1 MPRGLITRLVV
12 SFALAIVCFCGSTLY
27 SQSISRDIDDAA
39 ASISGNAMVS
49 IEHLTD
55 TRGELRQLDVAVAH
69 YDGSR
74 RAPDRSAV
82 LAARTRVDEAFE
94 RYLAEPETYPGE
106 QALWADMHRAISA
119 VNQAVESVL
128 DDTTRSDPRVSG
140 ARVTKAID
148 AAGAAIRVTIDF
160 NADRA
165 RELALRIER
174 DHLRARNVALLLDL
188 LSTIFTVLA
197 GYLAVRALAHHHRVV
212 DERNQLVARRA
223 EELEQFAGRVA
234 HDILGPLS
242 ATRLAVSHAAGQ
254 IQDPALKR
262 TLERGQRGVDRVAT
276 IVDGLLRFA
285 RAGAR
290 PDPGVITSVAPVVQ
304 AVVSDLEPI
313 AADAGVTL
321 VAASI
326 KPCAIHGHAGVLSS
340 VVENLTRN
348 AIKYMGERAT
358 RRVELR
364 VVPRDG
370 VVRIEVVDTGPGIP
384 PSLLDTIF
392 DPHVRGHTHGKPG
405 IGLGLATV
413 KRIADAHGGKV
424 GVSSRLDEGSTFWC
438 ELPRADYDEESREN
452 RASAQAGK

>member
-39 ASISGNAMVS
+39 ASIAGNAMVS

-69 YDGSR
+69 YDGTR
-74 RAPDRSAV
+74 RPADREAV

-128 DDTTRSDPRVSG
+128 DDTTRDSRAAG
-140 ARVTKAID
+140 ARVTRAID

-165 RELALRIER
+165 RSLAIRIER

-188 LSTIFTVLA
+188 MSTIFTVLA
-197 GYLAVRALAHHHRVV
+197 GFLAVRALAHHHRVV
-212 DERNQLVARRA
+212 EERNRLVARRA

-234 HDILGPLS
+234 HDILGPLTS
-242 ATRLAVSHAAGQ
+242 TRLAVAHAASQ
-254 IQDPALKR
+254 IADGATKQ
-262 TLERGQRGVDRVAT
+262 TLERGRRGVDRVAT
-276 IVDGLLRFA
+276 IVDGLLHFA

-304 AVVSDLEPI
+304 AVVSDLQPV
-313 AADAGVTL
+313 ADEAGVTL
-321 VAASI
+321 VAAPI
-326 KPCAIHGHAGVLSS
+326 PPCAIHGHAGVLSS

-364 VVPRDG
+364 VAPRDQ

-384 PSLLDTIF
+384 PSLLDAIF

-413 KRIADAHGGKV
+413 KRIADAHGGRV

-438 ELPRADYDEESREN
+438 ELPRADYDEESRAN

>member
-1 MPRGLITRLVV
+1 MPRGLITRLAV

-27 SQSISRDIDDAA
+27 SQSISSDIDDAA
-39 ASISGNAMVS
+39 GSISGNAMTS

-69 YDGSR
+69 FTSSGNAGD
-74 RAPDRSAV
+74 RAAV
-82 LAARTRVDEAFE
+82 TAARTRADEAFE

-106 QALWADMHRAISA
+106 QALWGDMHRALST
-119 VNQAVESVL
+119 VNQAVEGVL
-128 DDTTRSDPRVSG
+128 DDTTSSRAASERVS
-140 ARVTKAID
+140 RAID
-148 AAGAAIRVTIDF
+148 TAGAAIRTTVDF

-165 RELALRIER
+165 RELAVRIER
-174 DHLRARNVALLLDL
+174 DHARARRIALLLDL
-188 LSTIFTVLA
+188 MSTLFTIA
-197 GYLAVRALAHHHRVV
+197 AAWLAVRALAHHHRVV
-212 DERNQLVARRA
+212 EERNQLVARRA

-242 ATRLAVSHAAGQ
+242 ATRLAVSHAASQ
-254 IQDPALKR
+254 LSDPAIRR

-290 PDPGVITSVAPVVQ
+290 PDPGVISSVAPVVQ
-304 AVVSDLEPI
+304 AVAAELEPV
-313 AADAGVTL
+313 AAEAGVEL
-321 VAASI
+321 VLAPVS
-326 KPCAIHGHAGVLSS
+326 PCAIYGHAGVLSS
-340 VVENLTRN
+340 VVENLARN
-348 AIKYMGERAT
+348 AIKYMGERPT

-364 VVPRDG
+364 VVPRDR
-370 VVRIEVVDTGPGIP
+370 VVRIEVADTGPGIP
-384 PSLLDTIF
+384 PSLLDTVF

-413 KRIADAHGGKV
+413 KRIADAHGGRV

-438 ELPRADYDEESREN
+438 ELPRADYDEESLEK
-452 RASAQAGK
+452 RARAQAGK

>member
-39 ASISGNAMVS
+39 LSISGNAMVS
-49 IEHLTD
+49 IVHLTD
-55 TRGELRQLDVAVAH
+55 TRGELRQLNVAVARYEATH
-69 YDGSR
+69 SDAD
-74 RAPDRSAV
+74 RAAV
-82 LAARTRVDEAFE
+82 IAARARIDEAFE

-106 QALWADMHRAISA
+106 QSLWADIHRALST
-119 VNQAVESVL
+119 VNQSVENVI
-128 DDTTRSDPRVSG
+128 DDPKSDRAASI
-140 ARVTKAID
+140 RVTQAID
-148 AAGAAIRVTIDF
+148 TAGAALRKTIDF

-165 RELALRIER
+165 RELALRIEH
-174 DHLRARNVALLLDL
+174 DHHRSRRVALLLDL

-212 DERNQLVARRA
+212 EERNRLVARRA

-242 ATRLAVSHAAGQ
+242 ATRLAVGHATKQIGDAGIKQ
-254 IQDPALKR
+254 
-262 TLERGQRGVDRVAT
+262 TLERGQRGVDRVAL
-276 IVDGLLRFA
+276 IVDGLLHFA

-304 AVVSDLEPI
+304 AVVAELEPV
-313 AADAGVTL
+313 AEEAGVTL
-321 VAASI
+321 SLQPLAPS
-326 KPCAIHGHAGVLSS
+326 AIHGHAGVLSS

-358 RRVELR
+358 RTVELR
-364 VVPRDG
+364 VSPRDRF
-370 VVRIEVVDTGPGIP
+370 VRIEVADSGPGIP
-384 PSLLDTIF
+384 PSLVDTVF
-392 DPHVRGHTHGKPG
+392 DPHVRGHTHGEPG

-413 KRIADAHGGKV
+413 KRIADAHGGRV

-438 ELPRADYDEESREN
+438 ELPRADYEEESRAN